1 VRDQQAKLKEANDNI
16 SSYELEISH
25 HNKRN
30 AEKEEL
36 INSSSNH
43 INLNKNLASNLA
55 DHNEPSEALL
65 AILGA
70 YEILFAL
77 KVEDTAGVGKISNTN
92 DEKDGVNKDKD
103 KKEQRKENKEGSK

>member
-1 VRDQQAKLKEANDNI
+1 MFTEYPDILKSCIDSLVTFKIHINEALKVLSKGSTKFRSEVRDQQAKLKEANDNI

-43 INLNKNLASNLA
+43 INLNKNL
-55 DHNEPSEALL
+55 
-65 AILGA
+65 
-70 YEILFAL
+70 
-77 KVEDTAGVGKISNTN
+77 GK
-92 DEKDGVNKDKD
+92 D
-103 KKEQRKENKEGSK
+103 